1 VMTGG
6 AAIIAAGRDGLGGKR
21 ETDMKLRLGFSV
33 ALIAV
38 LFGVWLLLSKPSCLT
53 GYRASFVPP
62 STWTCV
68 SE

>member
-1 VMTGG
+1 VMTGR
-6 AAIIAAGRDGLGGKR
+6 AAIIAASHDMLGGKR